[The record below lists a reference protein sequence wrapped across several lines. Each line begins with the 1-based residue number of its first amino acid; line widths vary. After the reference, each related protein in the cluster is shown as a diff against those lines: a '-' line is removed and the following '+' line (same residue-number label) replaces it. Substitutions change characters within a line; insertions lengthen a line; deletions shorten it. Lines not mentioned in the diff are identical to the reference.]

1 MGFKLADDPTLER
14 DPVSKALLSN
24 DLRALHAARSKIKER
39 LDTQRLQKD
48 LNSVKDELSEI
59 KAMLAMLTKGK

>member
-14 DPVSKALLSN
+14 DPISKALLSN
-24 DLRALHAARSKIKER
+24 DFKALQAARNKIKER
-39 LDTQRLQKD
+39 LDVQRLQKD

-59 KAMLAMLTKGK
+59 KAMLAVLTRGK